1 MNSPARVLIVDDEQR
16 VRFTLGMALA
26 ADDLICDQAEDS
38 EEALQLLS
46 SQPYDLVVADIRM
59 GPFSGLDLLS
69 EIRRRWPGIIV
80 ILLTGYASV
89 DSAVQALRRGA
100 HNYLTKP
107 VSIEELR
114 AAVRQG
120 LAARHEALHQQQLL
134 NILREG
140 ILELSGENGPEE
152 ESPAENID
160 GSRWYHVGD
169 LVIDRMKYT
178 VSADGRSID
187 LTPTEFRLLLC
198 LAENQEQVCAYRDLA
213 RQVYG
218 HTTSTP
224 EAKRLIMPH
233 ISNLRNK
240 LRRASSCSDLI
251 ENVRGVGYTIGG
263 R

>member
-1 MNSPARVLIVDDEQR
+1 MNSPARILIVDDEQR
-16 VRFTLGMALA
+16 VRFTLGMALT
-26 ADDLICDQAEDS
+26 ADDLVCDQAESS
-38 EEALQLLS
+38 EEALQLLA
-46 SQPYDLVVADIRM
+46 SQPYDLVVTDIRM
-59 GPFSGLDLLS
+59 GPVSGLDLLS

-100 HNYLTKP
+100 NNYLTKP

-114 AAVRQG
+114 AAVREG
-120 LAARHEALHQQQLL
+120 LAARREALHQQQLL
-134 NILREG
+134 TILRDG
-140 ILELSGENGPEE
+140 ILELSGEDGPQE
-152 ESPAENID
+152 ESSLENSD
-160 GSRWYHVGD
+160 DSRWQRVGD

-178 VSADGRSID
+178 VSAQDKLID

-218 HTTSTP
+218 HTASTP

-233 ISNLRNK
+233 VSNLRSK

-251 ENVRGVGYTIGG
+251 ENVRGVGYTIASS
-263 R
+263 

>member
-1 MNSPARVLIVDDEQR
+1 MNSPARVLMVDDEQR
-16 VRFTLGMALA
+16 VRFTLGMALT
-26 ADDLICDQAEDS
+26 ADDLVCDQAES
-38 EEALQLLS
+38 GEEALELLA
-46 SQPYDLVVADIRM
+46 SQPYDLVVTDIRM
-59 GPFSGLDLLS
+59 GPVSGLDLLS
-69 EIRRRWPGIIV
+69 EIRRRWPGTVV

-107 VSIEELR
+107 VSVEELR
-114 AAVRQG
+114 AAVREG
-120 LAARHEALHQQQLL
+120 LATRREMLHQQKLL
-134 NILREG
+134 AILREG

-152 ESPAENID
+152 ESLTESND
-160 GSRWYHVGD
+160 DSRWQRVGD

-178 VSADGRSID
+178 VSADGNPVD

-218 HTTSTP
+218 HTASTP
-224 EAKRLIMPH
+224 DAKRLIMPH
-233 ISNLRNK
+233 VSNLRQK

-251 ENVRGVGYTIGG
+251 QNVRGVGYTIAS

>member
-1 MNSPARVLIVDDEQR
+1 MHSPSRVLIVDDEQR

-26 ADDLICDQAEDS
+26 ADDLVCDQAESS
-38 EEALQLLS
+38 EQALELLT
-46 SQPYDLVVADIRM
+46 SQPYDLVLADIRM
-59 GPFSGLDLLS
+59 GPVSGLELLS

-107 VSIEELR
+107 VAIEELR
-114 AAVRQG
+114 AAVREG
-120 LAARHEALHQQQLL
+120 LAARREALHQQQLL
-134 NILREG
+134 AVLREG
-140 ILELSGENGPEE
+140 ILELSGENGLTEE
-152 ESPAENID
+152 PPVENGD
-160 GSRWYHVGD
+160 DSRWQRVGD

-178 VSADGRSID
+178 VSADGKQID
-187 LTPTEFRLLLC
+187 LTPTEFRVLLC

-218 HTTSTP
+218 HTANTP
-224 EAKRLIMPH
+224 DAKRLIMPH
-233 ISNLRNK
+233 VSNLRRK
-240 LRRASSCSDLI
+240 LRRASSCSELI
-251 ENVRGVGYTIGG
+251 ENVRGVGYTIGS